1 MDLFTYSC
9 FFPLCSFAFVLVSLT
24 MENAHILKN
33 IIEERRS
40 IFPKDYSDK
49 EIPQHIL
56 EEVLSSA
63 VLAPNHKRTKPWRFK
78 AFKGPEKQ
86 NLGLELQT
94 IYKNSTP
101 ETMFLQKKYDDIG
114 FKISKANV
122 VISIVVNFSGL
133 VPDWEEIAAVSMA
146 VQNMYLTC
154 TANNIGCYWSSPK
167 IVEQLKENLTIEEN
181 QQCLGLFYMG
191 SLE

>member
-1 MDLFTYSC
+1 
-9 FFPLCSFAFVLVSLT
+9 
-24 MENAHILKN
+24 MENAKILKN

-49 EIPQHIL
+49 EISQHIL
-56 EEVLSSA
+56 DEILSNA
-63 VLAPNHKRTKPWRFK
+63 FLAPNHKRTKPWRFK
-78 AFKGPEKQ
+78 TFQGEEKQ
-86 NLGLELQT
+86 KLGLELQN
-94 IYKNSTP
+94 IYKNSTA
-101 ETMFLQKKYDDIG
+101 ESQFLQKKYDDIG

-122 VISIVVNFSGL
+122 VISIVVNFSRL
-133 VPDWEEIAAVSMA
+133 VPDWEEISAVSMA

-167 IVEQLKENLTIEEN
+167 IVEQLKDALTIEEN

-191 SLE
+191 SLD

>member
-1 MDLFTYSC
+1 
-9 FFPLCSFAFVLVSLT
+9 
-24 MENAHILKN
+24 MENATILKR

-40 IFPKDYSDK
+40 IFPKDYSDQ

-56 EEVLSSA
+56 DEILSNA

-78 AFKGPEKQ
+78 TFRGKEKQ
-86 NLGLELQT
+86 SLGTELQK
-94 IYKNSTP
+94 IYKEITP
-101 ETMFLQKKYDDIG
+101 DFQFLQKKYDDIG
-114 FKISKANV
+114 FKISKADTI
-122 VISIVVNFSGL
+122 ISIVVEFSGL
-133 VPDWEEIAAVSMA
+133 VPDWEEIAATSMT

-154 TANNIGCYWSSPK
+154 TAHRIGCYWSSPK
-167 IVEQLKENLTIEEN
+167 LVNHLKDSLKIEEN